1 MLQYWEQVLLFG
13 QINNNNLNKL
23 IPVDM
28 ANFPAVLNH
37 ILGVV
42 FIIIVFALAYAYLKP
57 HQLHKR
63 RLVSTLLLKISYL
76 FYLLVLLIVIYLS
89 ALVKGGLETVFFGIE
104 FFAFLVVLFVPTIG
118 IFARKLGQFSKK
130 REGYNYFF
138 TIVNILSIV
147 AILVMYFI

>member
-1 MLQYWEQVLLFG
+1 MR
-13 QINNNNLNKL
+13 L
-23 IPVDM
+23 ISMQFDI
-28 ANFPAVLNH
+28 ANFTEILNH

-42 FIIIVFALAYAYLKP
+42 FILIVFALAYAYLKP

-63 RLVSTLLLKISYL
+63 RRVSTLLLKISYL
-76 FYLLVLLIVIYLS
+76 VYLLVLLVIIYLS
-89 ALVKGGLETVFFGIE
+89 ALVKGGLEVVFYGIE

-138 TIVNILSIV
+138 LVVNVLSML

>member
-1 MLQYWEQVLLFG
+1 
-13 QINNNNLNKL
+13 
-23 IPVDM
+23 M
-28 ANFPAVLNH
+28 ANFPTVLNH

-57 HQLHKR
+57 HELHKR
-63 RLVSTLLLKISYL
+63 RLVSTLLLKASYL
-76 FYLLVLLIVIYLS
+76 TYLLVLLIVIYLA
-89 ALVKGGLETVFFGIE
+89 ALVKGGLEKVFMGIE
-104 FFAFLVVLFVPTIG
+104 FFGFLVVLFVPTIG

-138 TIVNILSIV
+138 TIVNVLSII

>member
-1 MLQYWEQVLLFG
+1 
-13 QINNNNLNKL
+13 
-23 IPVDM
+23 M
-28 ANFPAVLNH
+28 ANFNEILNY

-63 RLVSTLLLKISYL
+63 RMLSTLLLKTSYL
-76 FYLLVLLIVIYLS
+76 FYLFILLVIIYLS
-89 ALVKGGLETVFFGIE
+89 ALVRGGLEKVFFGVE
-104 FFAFLVVLFVPTIG
+104 FFAFLIVLFVPTIG

-138 TIVNILSIV
+138 TIVNMLLIV
-147 AILVMYFI
+147 VLLIMYFI

>member
-1 MLQYWEQVLLFG
+1 
-13 QINNNNLNKL
+13 
-23 IPVDM
+23 M

-37 ILGVV
+37 ILGIV

-63 RLVSTLLLKISYL
+63 RLVSTLFLKISYL
-76 FYLLVLLIVIYLS
+76 IYLLVLLVIIYLS
-89 ALVKGGLETVFFGIE
+89 ALVRGGLEQVFYGIE
-104 FFAFLVVLFVPTIG
+104 FFAFLIVLFVPTIG

-147 AILVMYFI
+147 AILVMFFI

>member
-1 MLQYWEQVLLFG
+1 
-13 QINNNNLNKL
+13 
-23 IPVDM
+23 M

-63 RLVSTLLLKISYL
+63 RLVSTLFLKISYL
-76 FYLLVLLIVIYLS
+76 LYLLVLLIVIFLA
-89 ALVKGGLETVFFGIE
+89 ALVKEGLETVFYGIE

-138 TIVNILSIV
+138 TIVNILSVI
-147 AILVMYFI
+147 AILIMYFI

>member
-1 MLQYWEQVLLFG
+1 
-13 QINNNNLNKL
+13 
-23 IPVDM
+23 M

-37 ILGVV
+37 ILGIV

-63 RLVSTLLLKISYL
+63 RMVSTLLLKISYL
-76 FYLLVLLIVIYLS
+76 VYLLVLLVIIYLS
-89 ALVKGGLETVFFGIE
+89 ALVRGGLETVFYGIE
-104 FFAFLVVLFVPTIG
+104 FFAFLIVLFVPTIG

-138 TIVNILSIV
+138 TVVNVLSIV
-147 AILVMYFI
+147 AILLMFFI